1 MFTLQLHRF
10 LFPLFLQLTP
20 EVETLQRLSEGG
32 AQAEDIAE
40 DQDRAEATLDTC
52 HHTEVWQYIILLF
65 HIEL

>member
-1 MFTLQLHRF
+1 M
-10 LFPLFLQLTP
+10 FLQLTP

-32 AQAEDIAE
+32 SQAEDIAE